1 MVGPGDERQYQS
13 MTPTKKSASND
24 SPEPAADTSVP
35 ARTAGNKL
43 TGWIGGLATRTG
55 LAPIE
60 VKGIMVVV
68 VVATLVVSVVVPL
81 SLSGLSSA
89 STGTPVTAATSP
101 SPTTPTIPTIPTTV
115 GNDKT
120 PKDPCENFLYTAGV
134 ASATGVS
141 ANVKPEPALLLLSA
155 VGGID
160 CAYNFGDWDLGDD
173 ENPAPDDSGY
183 LYVTVAPSAIADP
196 AVVAASLSP
205 TRCAPV
211 HRGGTTLPNTECS
224 ATATFGAWWYSL
236 KIGTFSSE
244 EALREGFDSV
254 TGFLEQSLGSR
265 VAPTQALVVKPFDC
279 SSVEAGGVP
288 VIRATRDYTFSG
300 EIATAADF
308 LAPPTTCRFSI
319 SDQEEWDLRV
329 FPGAAASYA
338 QCTHNS
344 WRGAPGAPMSVPGVQ
359 AAFGFALLNPDGDS
373 AEACATDGKSTIE
386 IWRSAN
392 VSDFPWDA
400 TTRDA
405 LGPLLSAAFAAA
417 TPSTSPLTPFVTPTT
432 PTITSSPVTDG
443 GCTGLFDP
451 KTLKALTGGKVD
463 FTHMQPESLLLA
475 TVGGISCDYSL
486 NNRFSSEPGNYA
498 TVSVVP
504 SSIINADEREATLV
518 TPYCTAEAEKATS
531 PMDGCFTVGEVA
543 GWWYSLQ
550 FGTVGT
556 VEHERA
562 SFETTIASL
571 ERTLS
576 AADAP
581 ERASSFR
588 PYNCDATS
596 TAGRSFTSWRT
607 VDNYRARQW
616 IDPFFSDGLDP
627 LPSAAFLLAGPVT
640 CVYTMHSGE
649 QWEVTVYAGNAAP
662 YDLCVRM
669 SEFVPGKAIS
679 IAGVKSAYIRFL
691 GNDAPNLCATDGIST
706 IEVSRPSVY
715 EHSDDVQNWPKADA
729 ATLSRLLRPI
739 FAAAG

>member
-1 MVGPGDERQYQS
+1 MASYGGRRQYQN
-13 MTPTKKSASND
+13 MTPTPKSEPND
-24 SPEPAADTSVP
+24 SLEPAAAPSGP
-35 ARTAGNKL
+35 ASKSGNKPS
-43 TGWIGGLATRTG
+43 TWIGRLATRTG
-55 LAPIE
+55 LSPIE

-68 VVATLVVSVVVPL
+68 LVATLVVAVVVPL

-101 SPTTPTIPTIPTTV
+101 SPTTPTIPTTV

-120 PKDPCENFLYTAGV
+120 PNDPCENFLYTAGV
-134 ASATGVS
+134 ASATGLS

-160 CAYNFGDWDLGDD
+160 CAYNFGDWDLGGD
-173 ENPAPDDSGY
+173 ENPAPEDSGY

-205 TRCAPV
+205 ARCAPV
-211 HRGGTTLPNTECS
+211 DRGGTTLPNNECS

-236 KIGTFSSE
+236 TIGTFRSE
-244 EALREGFDSV
+244 DALRESFDSV
-254 TGFLEQSLGSR
+254 TGFLEDSLGSR
-265 VAPTQALVVKPFDC
+265 VAPTQAVVVKPFDC

-288 VIRATRDYTFSG
+288 VIRAIRDYTFSG

-386 IWRSAN
+386 IWRSAI

-400 TTRDA
+400 KTRDA

-432 PTITSSPVTDG
+432 PTITSSSVTDG
-443 GCTGLFDP
+443 GCKSLFDP
-451 KTLKALTGGKVD
+451 KTLKTLTGGKPD
-463 FTHMQPESLLLA
+463 LDHMQPQGLLLA
-475 TVGGISCDYSL
+475 TVGGISCHYSE
-486 NNRFSSEPGNYA
+486 NKRFSDGAGNYA

-504 SSIINADEREATLV
+504 SSIINADERQATLV
-518 TPYCTAEAEKATS
+518 TPYCIAEAEKLTS
-531 PMDGCFTVGEVA
+531 PIAGCFTVGEVA
-543 GWWYSLQ
+543 GWWYSVW

-556 VEHERA
+556 VEQEQA
-562 SFETTIASL
+562 SFTQTIGSL

-576 AADAP
+576 AADVP

-607 VDNYRARQW
+607 VDNFRARQW
-616 IDPFFSDGLDP
+616 IDPYFNDGLDP

-640 CVYTMHSGE
+640 CMYTMLSGE

-662 YDLCVRM
+662 YGVCTQM
-669 SEFVPGKAIS
+669 SDRFPGKAIS
-679 IAGVKSAYIRFL
+679 IAGVKSAYMRFL
-691 GNDAPNLCATDGIST
+691 GNDAPVLCATDGIST
-706 IEVSRPSVY
+706 IEVTRLSVY

-729 ATLSRLLRPI
+729 ATVSRLLRPI
-739 FAAAG
+739 FAAAK